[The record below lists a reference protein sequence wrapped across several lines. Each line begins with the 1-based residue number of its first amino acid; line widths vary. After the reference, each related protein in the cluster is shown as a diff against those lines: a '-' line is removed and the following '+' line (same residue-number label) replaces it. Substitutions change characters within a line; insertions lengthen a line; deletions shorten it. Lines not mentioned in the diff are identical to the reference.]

1 MASINDQFEQGRI
14 PIKVLSYKDA
24 IKKLAQ
30 CDELIIDYL
39 PSDDGNTIPSYH
51 IYIADH
57 NDPENLIDIT
67 NLIIKEILPNAKIN
81 ANQFQILLEGAKD
94 PTSLKDILNF
104 IYKRFTYPDNINGFN
119 YITDFAKIFDPTTV
133 SVLLRNT
140 DGTILLPVTTTD
152 NVYDRSGKTIEDR
165 LNSITRV
172 GFDIKYVRATENNQT
187 EFIFDYPFEN
197 YSDFVELRIGG
208 TYIDKNT
215 YSIENITENGVVT
228 KGKITFLYDISI
240 EQYRRLD
247 ILFIYNAKAASSSNY
262 SYIYGHTIADGSI
275 PYSKLEK
282 ISDSYALNDPTSI
295 ASSAAVYKLFMA
307 VCKELHN
314 NDMALLWSIDD
325 STSDSINYTTSSNIT
340 TGSIVTLTVLHE
352 KSSTSS
358 IYINGNTYQLKNIDG
373 SNITNPIPAGT
384 TIRLL
389 LNISN
394 GNDIVYLLSDNI
406 YATRK
411 VQSVFTCT
419 SANEGIRKI
428 SYDFNSNNDPS
439 SDIIVYRNGVRLFK
453 DIDYVLN
460 NDNSITLEVRL
471 NGPSSSSPLSEG
483 ERIVF
488 ETNRI

>member
-1 MASINDQFEQGRI
+1 MASISDQFEQGRI

-39 PSDDGNTIPSYH
+39 PSDDGSTLPSYH

-57 NDPENLIDIT
+57 NNPDILIDIT

-81 ANQFQILLEGAKD
+81 ANQFQILIEGAKD
-94 PTSLKDILNF
+94 PTSLKDIINF
-104 IYKRFTYPDNINGFN
+104 IYKRFTYPENSDGFN
-119 YITDFAKIFDPTTV
+119 YVRDFAKIFDPSTI

-140 DGTILLPVTTTD
+140 DGTILLPITTTD

-172 GFDIKYVRATENNQT
+172 GFDITYVRATQNNQT

-208 TYIDKNT
+208 TYIDKDT
-215 YSIENITENGVVT
+215 YYIENITENGVVT
-228 KGKITFLYDISI
+228 KGKITFLYNISI

-247 ILFIYNAKAASSSNY
+247 ILFIYNSKATSSSNY
-262 SYIYGHTIADGSI
+262 SSIYGHTIADRSI
-275 PYSKLEK
+275 PSSKLEK
-282 ISDSYALNDPTSI
+282 ISDSYALNDPTCI
-295 ASSAAVYKLFMA
+295 ASSAAIYKLFMG
-307 VCKELHN
+307 VYQELNRN
-314 NDMALLWSIDD
+314 NMALLWGIDNTD
-325 STSDSINYTTSSNIT
+325 NAVLLSCTVDGVINNGNIL
-340 TGSIVTLTVLHE
+340 TLTVLNI
-352 KSSTSS
+352 KSAPNLK
-358 IYINGNTYQLKNIDG
+358 INDVTYSLKTINNDNFNKII
-373 SNITNPIPAGT
+373 NAGT

-389 LNISN
+389 LDTTNRLAY
-394 GNDIVYLLSDNI
+394 VLSENI
-406 YATRK
+406 YANRK

-419 SANEGIRKI
+419 SDNEGITTI
-428 SYDFNSNNDPS
+428 PYNFNSNNDPS
-439 SDIIVYRNGVRLFK
+439 SDIIVYRNGVRLFEN
-453 DIDYVLN
+453 IDYVLN
-460 NDNSITLEVRL
+460 NNNSITLEVRL
-471 NGPSSSSPLSEG
+471 NGPSSSSPLIEG